1 MNKADITQ
9 KIHEAAEIDEK
20 LAASLLESVLELLKA
35 TLKAGEAVN
44 IIGFGKFSVLEK
56 KARQAR
62 NPKTG
67 ETIMVSALRA
77 VSFRASPLFKKYVNA

>member
-1 MNKADITQ
+1 
-9 KIHEAAEIDEK
+9 
-20 LAASLLESVLELLKA
+20 VLELLKA
-35 TLKAGEAVN
+35 TLKAGETVN
-44 IIGFGKFSVLEK
+44 VIGFGKFAVREK

-67 ETIMVSALRA
+67 ETIMVSARRA